1 MNIQPCRIPDSIGQ
15 MEYIFQADCRKKNL
29 TLEIVS
35 DIQDEIV
42 FCDMLKINQIEL
54 NVIGNAIKYTPEGG
68 KITYSVTQT
77 GRENNYATYRCTVK
91 DNGIGMSPEF
101 CRKVFE
107 AFERENSSS
116 TNGIEGS
123 GLGLAIT
130 KRLVDAM
137 GGTITCRSEQG
148 KGSEFTF
155 ILTVRVG
162 TEADLPQDVITDAE
176 GRVLDDQE
184 LNLSGKRVLLVE
196 DNELNREISREL
208 LANEGILVEEAEDGE
223 MAVQKVRAAK
233 PGYYG
238 MVLMDIQMPKMDG
251 YEATRQIRALS
262 DPALAQIPIVAV
274 TANAFEEDR
283 REAKEAGMNGHI
295 AKPISVK
302 QLREQMARCMK
313 NGRKVSTEYITIAYE
328 ERGNGNRISE

>member
-1 MNIQPCRIPDSIGQ
+1 MNLMS
-15 MEYIFQADCRKKNL
+15 
-29 TLEIVS
+29 
-35 DIQDEIV
+35 
-42 FCDMLKINQIEL
+42 
-54 NVIGNAIKYTPEGG
+54 NAIKYTPEGG
-68 KITYSVTQT
+68 KITYFVTQT
-77 GRENNYATYRCTVK
+77 GRENDYATYRCTVK

-130 KRLVDAM
+130 KRLVDEM

-176 GRVLDDQE
+176 GRVLDDQA

-233 PGYYG
+233 PGYYD

-313 NGRKVSTEYITIAYE
+313 NGRKVSTE
-328 ERGNGNRISE
+328 